1 MFVRTGWLTSLQVS
15 FVTAFTCP
23 SANGWVQL
31 PSDDAIPSGEKCFR
45 VIPESLSHTACA
57 NRCNNLNAS
66 LACISSRIENEFIL
80 DNVTRKYRGRPVWL
94 GLFKS
99 KDTESRE
106 RGWKEWVSGCDSDYR
121 KWSPDAPEM
130 LFTRSDCASLGGLS
144 THRHFEWFAH
154 PCNFGFQ
161 CLCEYPATTNDS
173 YPPPWIENPPMHFGN
188 TLKLFLAGAMA
199 LLIWMAVL
207 FVVPLCIKGHR
218 TIQSQDQQGDNTSSS
233 KSTSTLIQV
242 SAAEPTPVGCL
253 QQQQQQQQESPENT
267 ISTVT
272 GFKMR
277 RDENKR
283 RALGGVLTAGARAFA
298 LSCVFIAAVV
308 LLF

>member
-1 MFVRTGWLTSLQVS
+1 
-15 FVTAFTCP
+15 
-23 SANGWVQL
+23 
-31 PSDDAIPSGEKCFR
+31 
-45 VIPESLSHTACA
+45 
-57 NRCNNLNAS
+57 
-66 LACISSRIENEFIL
+66 
-80 DNVTRKYRGRPVWL
+80 
-94 GLFKS
+94 
-99 KDTESRE
+99 
-106 RGWKEWVSGCDSDYR
+106 
-121 KWSPDAPEM
+121 M

-188 TLKLFLAGAMA
+188 TLKLVLAGAMA
-199 LLIWMAVL
+199 LLIWVAVL

-218 TIQSQDQQGDNTSSS
+218 TIQSQDQQVDNTSSL
-233 KSTSTLIQV
+233 KSPSTLIQV
-242 SAAEPTPVGCL
+242 RAAEPAPVDRL
-253 QQQQQQQQESPENT
+253 QQQQQQGSPET
-267 ISTVT
+267 TMSTVT

-283 RALGGVLTAGARAFA
+283 RALGGVLTAGARAFVFA
-298 LSCVFIAAVV
+298 LSFAFIAAVV